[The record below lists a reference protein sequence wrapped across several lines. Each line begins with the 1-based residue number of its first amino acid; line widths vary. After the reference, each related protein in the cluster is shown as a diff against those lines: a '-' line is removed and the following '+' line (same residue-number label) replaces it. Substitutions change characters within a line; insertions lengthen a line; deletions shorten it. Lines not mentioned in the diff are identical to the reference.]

1 MSAWRKQISNYKS
14 VSWLLVAAILLV
26 SVLPAHYHLH
36 HLIGN
41 TSATH
46 SHATDLHLS
55 ADKLAQSHHNDGAT
69 IINAAP
75 NGLLSKWDGEINK
88 PDITPLV
95 ILVAFFTLFSIF
107 SIKRIF
113 RPDQATSFYKQI
125 LYRVSPPLRAPPL
138 N

>member
-1 MSAWRKQISNYKS
+1 MQISNYKS

-36 HLIGN
+36 HLIGT
-41 TSATH
+41 TSAAH

-55 ADKLAQSHHNDGAT
+55 TDKLAQSHHNDGAT

-75 NGLLSKWDGEINK
+75 SGLLSKWDGDINK
-88 PDITPLV
+88 PDITLLV
-95 ILVAFFTLFSIF
+95 FLVSFLALFSLF
-107 SIKRIF
+107 NIKRNS
-113 RPDQATSFYKQI
+113 RPYQVIIFYKKI
-125 LYRVSPPLRAPPL
+125 FYRFSPPLRAPPL

>member
-26 SVLPAHYHLH
+26 SILPAHYHLH
-36 HLIGN
+36 HLVGI
-41 TSATH
+41 TSADHT
-46 SHATDLHLS
+46 HATDLHLS
-55 ADKLAQSHHNDGAT
+55 ADKPGQSHHNDGTT
-69 IINAAP
+69 IINVAP
-75 NGLLSKWDGEINK
+75 SGLLTKWDGDSNK

-95 ILVAFFTLFSIF
+95 ILVAFFALFSIF
-107 SIKRIF
+107 NIKRIF

-125 LYRVSPPLRAPPL
+125 LYRISPPLRAPPL